1 MMGCEVGLFQNNYKA
16 MNSLLT
22 GAFLFVGVYCVI
34 FNMKIIWYIIDKF
47 NARFR
52 KPQVCGYHIV
62 NNPKHFLNKPV
73 QSNTEKSHTNAWAII
88 FLGYILLKM
97 VKGIL

>member
-1 MMGCEVGLFQNNYKA
+1 MHWIIYR
-16 MNSLLT
+16 
-22 GAFLFVGVYCVI
+22 AFLFVGVYCVI

-62 NNPKHFLNKPV
+62 NNPV